1 MTDSLTSQ
9 EVLRVLLAQQ
19 RALERIAD
27 ALERAYPKPKPQAAP
42 IAPAHIG
49 GLPQVQPVDRE
60 ADAHRRPGVQPGEHG
75 LLRYSEGVG
84 SGTRRPR
91 LWSWRPAEHL
101 THR

>member
-27 ALERAYPKPKPQAAP
+27 ALERAYPKPKPQAPP

-49 GLPQVQPVDRE
+49 GLPKSSPSTE
-60 ADAHRRPGVQPGEHG
+60 KPMHIGGPEFN
-75 LLRYSEGVG
+75 
-84 SGTRRPR
+84 
-91 LWSWRPAEHL
+91 PAN
-101 THR
+101 TGF